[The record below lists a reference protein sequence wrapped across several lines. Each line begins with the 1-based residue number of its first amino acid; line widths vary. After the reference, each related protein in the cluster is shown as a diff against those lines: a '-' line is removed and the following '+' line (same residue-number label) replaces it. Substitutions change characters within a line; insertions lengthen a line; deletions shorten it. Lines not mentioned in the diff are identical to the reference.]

1 MYLAIKSFCNI
12 KEGAKKVI
20 DNDLETI
27 YLIGLLTG
35 SMIRKWYLRE
45 FSRKEQM
52 NAIKGPDGPLLI
64 LSAIAMFILPIT
76 YIFTQKLDFANY
88 NLSTWLGWLGA
99 PFFAIALWL
108 LWRSHK
114 DLGKNFSLTTQ
125 TKEKQTLVTTGVY
138 KKIRHPMYTAHLVW
152 AIAQAILL
160 QNWIAGP
167 TFLLSNLLLYIR
179 RIPIEEEMMIKE
191 FGNEYQKYMEK
202 TGRLLPKF

>member
-1 MYLAIKSFCNI
+1 LCSWSQIISYFWGRLIKVIIWAGVFLSCEEDNNMYLAIKSFCNI

-88 NLSTWLGWLGA
+88 NL
-99 PFFAIALWL
+99 
-108 LWRSHK
+108 
-114 DLGKNFSLTTQ
+114 
-125 TKEKQTLVTTGVY
+125 
-138 KKIRHPMYTAHLVW
+138 
-152 AIAQAILL
+152 
-160 QNWIAGP
+160 
-167 TFLLSNLLLYIR
+167 
-179 RIPIEEEMMIKE
+179 
-191 FGNEYQKYMEK
+191 
-202 TGRLLPKF
+202 